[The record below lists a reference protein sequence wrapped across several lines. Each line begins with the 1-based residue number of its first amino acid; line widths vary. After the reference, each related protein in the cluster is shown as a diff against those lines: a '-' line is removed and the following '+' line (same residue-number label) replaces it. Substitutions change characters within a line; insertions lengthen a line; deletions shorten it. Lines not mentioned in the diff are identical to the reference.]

1 MEKSTSNIPI
11 DISIDPIIK
20 IGDLVFVKLSSGT
33 GHLFWPAL
41 IESIQS
47 KRTKKQSFTIVYFD
61 SPTIP
66 FEKKKGDLLQDDSK
80 IYRLQINQTFVDH
93 AYELVLNKK
102 AYRRNTFFNIWSDI
116 QMYYLTHSKSKEA
129 ARIQDCID
137 CIKHPR
143 RHTKRVPKANVSV
156 DNEDNKDEDLR
167 MTSPQVHK
175 EPAVLSTRNAKVH
188 KGSTSSSSSSRQGIK
203 TTIHNNSQ
211 KKQADKTLPKGY
223 KEYRLVL
230 SLTGMDGTI
239 VKHQGPRLCS
249 PERAKLYFPQQAR
262 TLLGVW
268 THNSHLL
275 PPNYSACVT
284 GYTNKNIAHI
294 LTFEM
299 VRSEVSSMIS
309 TIASIAMSKKI
320 DRASRSIKHKTRRT
334 ATHPNELSNELI
346 HEFTFPDKDLQ
357 VLGEE
362 FDITW
367 DARDIGKR
375 KL

>member
-80 IYRLQINQTFVDH
+80 IYRSQINQTFVDH

-116 QMYYLTHSKSKEA
+116 QSYYLTHSKSKEA

-143 RHTKRVPKANVSV
+143 RHKKRVPK
-156 DNEDNKDEDLR
+156 
-167 MTSPQVHK
+167 
-175 EPAVLSTRNAKVH
+175 AVLSTRNAIVC
-188 KGSTSSSSSSRQGIK
+188 
-203 TTIHNNSQ
+203 
-211 KKQADKTLPKGY
+211 KKQNIPTKKREIDEIPLLSVPFEENESIDKPASKKRKMEPPIPPPPVIFTLQPSILQQIPESIK
-223 KEYRLVL
+223 RNVL
-230 SLTGMDGTI
+230 SYY
-239 VKHQGPRLCS
+239 S
-249 PERAKLYFPQQAR
+249 SKLSAIY
-262 TLLGVW
+262 
-268 THNSHLL
+268 NS
-275 PPNYSACVT
+275 
-284 GYTNKNIAHI
+284 
-294 LTFEM
+294 
-299 VRSEVSSMIS
+299 
-309 TIASIAMSKKI
+309 
-320 DRASRSIKHKTRRT
+320 
-334 ATHPNELSNELI
+334 
-346 HEFTFPDKDLQ
+346 
-357 VLGEE
+357 
-362 FDITW
+362 
-367 DARDIGKR
+367 
-375 KL
+375 

>member
-1 MEKSTSNIPI
+1 MPTRFHIHIKTHWLLSNQPSHFNNQMVKTDRIPKATSRQ
-11 DISIDPIIK
+11 
-20 IGDLVFVKLSSGT
+20 GVVK
-33 GHLFWPAL
+33 
-41 IESIQS
+41 
-47 KRTKKQSFTIVYFD
+47 KKQNS
-61 SPTIP
+61 S
-66 FEKKKGDLLQDDSK
+66 KKKRAAKTLL
-80 IYRLQINQTFVDH
+80 
-93 AYELVLNKK
+93 
-102 AYRRNTFFNIWSDI
+102 
-116 QMYYLTHSKSKEA
+116 
-129 ARIQDCID
+129 
-137 CIKHPR
+137 
-143 RHTKRVPKANVSV
+143 
-156 DNEDNKDEDLR
+156 
-167 MTSPQVHK
+167 
-175 EPAVLSTRNAKVH
+175 AKVY
-188 KGSTSSSSSSRQGIK
+188 KGRTSSSSTSRQGIK

-230 SLTGMDGTI
+230 PLTGMDGTI

-249 PERAKLYFPQQAR
+249 PERVKLYFPQQAR

>member
-1 MEKSTSNIPI
+1 MPTRVHIHIKTRWILSNQPSDFNNQMVKTNRIPTTTSRQ
-11 DISIDPIIK
+11 
-20 IGDLVFVKLSSGT
+20 GVVK
-33 GHLFWPAL
+33 
-41 IESIQS
+41 
-47 KRTKKQSFTIVYFD
+47 KKQNS
-61 SPTIP
+61 S
-66 FEKKKGDLLQDDSK
+66 KKKRAAKTLL
-80 IYRLQINQTFVDH
+80 
-93 AYELVLNKK
+93 
-102 AYRRNTFFNIWSDI
+102 
-116 QMYYLTHSKSKEA
+116 
-129 ARIQDCID
+129 
-137 CIKHPR
+137 
-143 RHTKRVPKANVSV
+143 
-156 DNEDNKDEDLR
+156 
-167 MTSPQVHK
+167 
-175 EPAVLSTRNAKVH
+175 AKVY
-188 KGSTSSSSSSRQGIK
+188 KGRTSSSSTSRQGIK

-299 VRSEVSSMIS
+299 VRSEVASMIS

-320 DRASRSIKHKTRRT
+320 DQHASRSIKHKTRRT

-367 DARDIGKR
+367 GERDISK
-375 KL
+375 KK

>member
-1 MEKSTSNIPI
+1 MKSTSIIPI

-80 IYRLQINQTFVDH
+80 IYRSQINQTFVDH

-102 AYRRNTFFNIWSDI
+102 AYRSNTYLNIWSDI
-116 QMYYLTHSKSKEA
+116 QLYYLTHSKSKEA

-175 EPAVLSTRNAKVH
+175 EPAVLSTRNAIVC
-188 KGSTSSSSSSRQGIK
+188 
-203 TTIHNNSQ
+203 
-211 KKQADKTLPKGY
+211 KKQKIPTKKREIDEIPLLSVPFEENESIDKPASKKRKMEPPIPPPPVIFTLQPSILQQIPESIK
-223 KEYRLVL
+223 RNVL
-230 SLTGMDGTI
+230 SYY
-239 VKHQGPRLCS
+239 S
-249 PERAKLYFPQQAR
+249 SKLSAIY
-262 TLLGVW
+262 
-268 THNSHLL
+268 NS
-275 PPNYSACVT
+275 
-284 GYTNKNIAHI
+284 
-294 LTFEM
+294 
-299 VRSEVSSMIS
+299 
-309 TIASIAMSKKI
+309 
-320 DRASRSIKHKTRRT
+320 
-334 ATHPNELSNELI
+334 
-346 HEFTFPDKDLQ
+346 
-357 VLGEE
+357 
-362 FDITW
+362 
-367 DARDIGKR
+367 
-375 KL
+375 